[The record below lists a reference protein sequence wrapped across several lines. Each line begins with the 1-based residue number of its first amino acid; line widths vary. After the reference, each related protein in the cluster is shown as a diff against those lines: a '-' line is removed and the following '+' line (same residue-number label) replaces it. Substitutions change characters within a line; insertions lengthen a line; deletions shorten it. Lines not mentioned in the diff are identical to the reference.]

1 MFNILPRQVTSTF
14 SWCNDHKVLPIMQK
28 CMNEP
33 LTKRKPLIFVE
44 APLYSSAG
52 NSPELIHT
60 YLGPWI
66 EKCAKNCASSQ
77 EIWRPSITSPTG
89 ID

>member
-33 LTKRKPLIFVE
+33 LTKRKPLIFVQT
-44 APLYSSAG
+44 PLYSSAG
-52 NSPELIHT
+52 NSPELIHISVRGLRNVRKIVLRVRRYGELT
-60 YLGPWI
+60 
-66 EKCAKNCASSQ
+66 
-77 EIWRPSITSPTG
+77 
-89 ID
+89 